1 MILIYLIGI
10 LMLGGAAA
18 WIADRFNQHFA
29 RNISLITSL
38 VGFVAA
44 LVYTAV
50 NYSQITS
57 SSAGTWL
64 IDYRVNWIPAFGV
77 SFHLAMDGLSLIL
90 ILLTLFLGV
99 LSVLISWNEIKERK
113 GFYYFNLMWILAGVI
128 GVFTAVDLFLFYC
141 FWEIM
146 LIPMYFLIGI
156 WGHERK
162 IYAAYKFF
170 IYTQASGLLM
180 FLAILGLYFVHGQT
194 TGNYSFDYFELL
206 GTKFETTMGFLLM
219 GGFLLA
225 FAVKLPVVPL
235 HNWLPDAHT
244 QAPTAGSLIL
254 AGLLLKT
261 GAYGIM
267 RFAIPLFPVA
277 SHAFAPYGMIFGTI
291 GILYGAKLAF
301 SQTDLKRLVAY
312 TSVSHMGFVML
323 GLYAFNEL
331 AYQGVVMQMVT
342 HGVSTGALFIL
353 VGFIYER
360 AHTRD
365 INSFGGLWEQVPKL
379 GGMVLVFALAS
390 LGLPGLGNFIAEF
403 LVLSGSY
410 QANMIITAFASI
422 GLVLGTVYSLR
433 IFQRVFQGPKIKEW
447 DMPDLNWREMIVI
460 GSLVLAILW
469 LGLYPQPILDTV
481 KPVIANVLGYL

>member
-1 MILIYLIGI
+1 
-10 LMLGGAAA
+10 MLGGAAA
-18 WIADRFNQHFA
+18 WIAGRFHEHAA
-29 RNISLITSL
+29 RNISLIT
-38 VGFVAA
+38 VIIDFIFAIG
-44 LVYTAV
+44 YTIA
-50 NYSQITS
+50 NYSQITTAK
-57 SSAGTWL
+57 SATWL
-64 IDYRVNWIPAFGV
+64 VDLKLAWIPQFGI
-77 SFHLAMDGLSLIL
+77 SFHLAMDGLSLIM

-99 LSVLISWNEIKERK
+99 LSVLISWTEIKDRK
-113 GFYYFNLMWILAGVI
+113 GFYYFNLLWILAGII
-128 GVFTAVDLFLFYC
+128 GVFTAMDLFLFYF

-180 FLAILGLYFVHGQT
+180 FLAILGLYFVHGKAS
-194 TGNYSFDYFELL
+194 GVYSFDYFDLL
-206 GTKFETTMGFLLM
+206 GTKFEPTMGLLLM

-225 FAVKLPVVPL
+225 FCVKLPIVPL

-261 GAYGIM
+261 GAYGII
-267 RFAIPLFPVA
+267 RFAIPFFPVA
-277 SHAFAPYGMIFGTI
+277 AHTFAPYGMIIGTV
-291 GILYGAKLAF
+291 GIIYGAKLAF

-323 GLYAFNEL
+323 GLFAFNEI
-331 AYQGVVMQMVT
+331 AFQGVVMQMVT
-342 HGVSTGALFIL
+342 HGISTGALFIL

-365 INSFGGLWEQVPKL
+365 INSFGGLWSQVPKL
-379 GGMVLVFALAS
+379 GSMMLIFALAS

-403 LVLSGSY
+403 LVLSGSFK
-410 QANMIITAFASI
+410 ANMIITAIASV
-422 GLVLGTVYSLR
+422 GLVLGTIYSLR
-433 IFQRVFQGPKIKEW
+433 IFQRVFQGPKVKEW
-447 DMPDLNWREMIVI
+447 NMVDLNLREIIVI
-460 GSLVLAILW
+460 GSLVLVIIW
-469 LGLYPQPILDTV
+469 LGFYPQPVIDTV
-481 KPVIANVLGYL
+481 KPVIINVLGYL

>member
-1 MILIYLIGI
+1 
-10 LMLGGAAA
+10 MLGGAAA
-18 WIADRFNQHFA
+18 WIADRFNKHYA
-29 RNISLITSL
+29 RNISL
-38 VGFVAA
+38 VAVIIA
-44 LVYTAV
+44 FAVAMVYTAA
-50 NYSQITS
+50 NYVQITS
-57 SSAGTWL
+57 ANASLWL
-64 IDYRVNWIPAFGV
+64 IDYKLSWIPAFGI
-77 SFHLAMDGLSLIL
+77 SFHLAMDGLSLIMV
-90 ILLTLFLGV
+90 LLTLFLGV
-99 LSVLISWNEIKERK
+99 LSVLISWKEIKDRT
-113 GFYYFNLMWILAGVI
+113 GFYYFNLLWILAGII
-128 GVFTAVDLFLFYC
+128 GVFTAVDLFLFYF

-180 FLAILGLYFVHGQT
+180 FLAILGLYFIHGKT
-194 TGNYSFDYFELL
+194 TGVYSFDYFDLL
-206 GTKFETTMGFLLM
+206 GTKFEPTMGFLLM

-225 FAVKLPVVPL
+225 FTVKLPIVPL

-261 GAYGIM
+261 GAYGII
-267 RFAIPLFPVA
+267 RFAIPFFPDA
-277 SHAFAPYGMIFGTI
+277 AHAFAPYGMIIGTI
-291 GILYGAKLAF
+291 GILYGAKLAY

-323 GLYAFNEL
+323 GVWAFNEL

-342 HGVSTGALFIL
+342 HGISTGALFIL
-353 VGFIYER
+353 VGFLYER
-360 AHTRD
+360 THTRD
-365 INSFGGLWEQVPKL
+365 INSFGGLWAQVPKL
-379 GGMVLVFALAS
+379 GSMMLVFALAS

-410 QANMIITAFASI
+410 QANMIVTAIASI

-447 DMPDLNWREMIVI
+447 TMSDLSWREAIVI
-460 GSLVLAILW
+460 GSLVLVILW
-469 LGLYPQPILDTV
+469 LGLYPQPVIDTV
-481 KPVIANVLGYL
+481 RPVIANVLGYL